1 MAQELSQSIS
11 HVATGAGV
19 PTRCLITDMNQ
30 VLGKSVG
37 NAVEMA
43 ECIDFLCNPQQA
55 EPRLLELTIEL
66 AAHMLDI
73 SGAADTLDAARD
85 KARDALNKGHA
96 AQVFAKMVEGLGGPA
111 DLLEKPTLYLPQ
123 APIVKPILAPLSGYV
138 SAMDVRAIGMSM
150 VSLKAGRSKAEDPI
164 DYAVGLSN
172 MVQMNDYVEQGQ
184 PIALAHVRSD
194 DQLNMLNQQILKTIQ
209 LSPKACKTQALIK
222 ECYQA

>member
-1 MAQELSQSIS
+1 
-11 HVATGAGV
+11 
-19 PTRCLITDMNQ
+19 
-30 VLGKSVG
+30 
-37 NAVEMA
+37 
-43 ECIDFLCNPQQA
+43 
-55 EPRLLELTIEL
+55 
-66 AAHMLDI
+66 
-73 SGAADTLDAARD
+73 
-85 KARDALNKGHA
+85 
-96 AQVFAKMVEGLGGPA
+96 
-111 DLLEKPTLYLPQ
+111 
-123 APIVKPILAPLSGYV
+123 
-138 SAMDVRAIGMSM
+138 MDVRAIGMSM